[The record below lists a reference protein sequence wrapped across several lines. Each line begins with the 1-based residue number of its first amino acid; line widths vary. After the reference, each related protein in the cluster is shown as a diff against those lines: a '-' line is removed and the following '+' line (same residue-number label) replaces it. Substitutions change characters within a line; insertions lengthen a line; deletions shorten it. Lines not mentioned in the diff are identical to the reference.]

1 MEVYVECVL
10 LENLLIDYMLVSGA
24 GLISRKRNS
33 RLRCAVS
40 ATFGGIFSVLFPIFG
55 LDGVIAFLLKI
66 AAGVIMLF
74 IAFDFKN
81 FGEVVYCFLFFLLL
95 TYASGGAIIGG
106 CILFGGDYS
115 FSGGGLSY
123 SSGSVVPYGIIV
135 SGAFVVSETV
145 VRVMKKASKKRDLE
159 DFYRGVMIIDG
170 QNSTPLMNGF
180 IDTGNKLYDDKSG
193 APVAV
198 ISSEKADEL
207 IFSGVLSLSGARYQ
221 TVRTVSGEGKI
232 LLFRVSVLVIYSGDK
247 RNIIDNATIGVG
259 GKIADGVDVLIP
271 AAMSVF

>member
-24 GLISRKRNS
+24 GLIARKRNS

-40 ATFGGIFSVLFPIFG
+40 ATFGGIFSVRFPIFG

-106 CILFGGDYS
+106 CILFGCPVMRRIEILDGKACCLLS
-115 FSGGGLSY
+115 FGH
-123 SSGSVVPYGIIV
+123 
-135 SGAFVVSETV
+135 
-145 VRVMKKASKKRDLE
+145 
-159 DFYRGVMIIDG
+159 
-170 QNSTPLMNGF
+170 
-180 IDTGNKLYDDKSG
+180 
-193 APVAV
+193 V
-198 ISSEKADEL
+198 ICP
-207 IFSGVLSLSGARYQ
+207 F
-221 TVRTVSGEGKI
+221 
-232 LLFRVSVLVIYSGDK
+232 LV
-247 RNIIDNATIGVG
+247 
-259 GKIADGVDVLIP
+259 
-271 AAMSVF
+271 